1 MHKLLCI
8 IHKLVKVVYK
18 KTTYEDIIFV
28 SKNLRINIKAY
39 LFA

>member
-1 MHKLLCI
+1 MNKPLPI
-8 IHKLVKVVYK
+8 INKLVNIVYE

-28 SKNLRINIKAY
+28 GKNLLINIKAY